1 MIVIQKTYKVTN
13 IIVVLIL
20 HIIFGDYQNN
30 ATVNL

>member
-1 MIVIQKTYKVTN
+1 MIAITYKVTK
-13 IIVVLIL
+13 IVVVLIL